1 MTQIKIAKNENEINL
16 ELGQANRHGLIAG
29 ATGTGKTITLKVL
42 AEQFSKAGVP
52 VFMSDVK
59 GNISSIAEAGSI
71 NDKIQER
78 IDMMKIDDY
87 ENNAFPVT
95 LFDVFQKTG
104 VPVRTTITEM
114 GPLLIGKLLDLNNTQ
129 LGVLDIVFKV
139 ADESGLLLID
149 MKDFKA
155 LLKEINENREE
166 YAEKY
171 GNISSASIGA
181 IQRALLRLE
190 SEGAE
195 TFFGEPALQLEDFIK
210 FDDSGRGMI
219 NVLDASVLYQKPK
232 LYATFLLWL
241 LSELF
246 ESLPE
251 VGDPE
256 KPKIV
261 FFFDEAHLL
270 FNDSSKELIEKVEQ
284 VVRLIRSK
292 GVGIYFVTQNPID
305 IPESVLGQLGNRVQH
320 ALRSYTPK
328 DQKAIKSAAQ
338 TFRQNESFDTAQVIG
353 ELKTGEALISFLN
366 DEGQPNVVERAFIRP
381 PESKIGVI
389 DESVKKDLIENASLN
404 ETYKE
409 TFDRESAYEMLQNKI
424 EKQPEEE
431 PKTKKSQST
440 KKETTLRRK
449 KNLHNSKKKHLNSY
463 QQLEDKLVEKSYVI
477 YLERKDANYF
487 LLSYI

>member
-59 GNISSIAEAGSI
+59 GDISSIAEAGSI

-78 IDMMKIDDY
+78 IDMMKIDDH

-181 IQRALLRLE
+181 IQRELLRLE
-190 SEGAE
+190 TEGAE

-261 FFFDEAHLL
+261 FFFDEAHHL

-431 PKTKKSQST
+431 QKTKKSQST
-440 KKETTLRRK
+440 KKETT
-449 KNLHNSKKKHLNSY
+449 SKKK
-463 QQLEDKLVEKSYVI
+463 EKPSQFQK
-477 YLERKDANYF
+477 ETSKF
-487 LLSYI
+487 LSTVGRQIGREIVRNIFGTKRR

>member
-59 GNISSIAEAGSI
+59 GDISSIAEAGSI

-87 ENNAFPVT
+87 KNNAFPVT

-155 LLKEINENREE
+155 LLKEINENRAE

-389 DESVKKDLIENASLN
+389 DESVKKDLIDNAPLN

-431 PKTKKSQST
+431 QKAKKSTST
-440 KKETTLRRK
+440 KKETS
-449 KNLHNSKKKHLNSY
+449 SKKK
-463 QQLEDKLVEKSYVI
+463 EKPSQFQK
-477 YLERKDANYF
+477 ETSKF
-487 LLSYI
+487 LSTVGRQIGREIVRNIFGTKRR

>member
-29 ATGTGKTITLKVL
+29 ATGTGKTISLKVL

-59 GNISSIAEAGSI
+59 GDISSIAEAASI

-87 ENNAFPVT
+87 KNNAFPVT

-155 LLKEINENREE
+155 LLKEINENRAE

-210 FDDSGRGMI
+210 FDESGRGMI

-389 DESVKKDLIENASLN
+389 DESVKKDLIDNAPLN

-431 PKTKKSQST
+431 QKTKKSQST
-440 KKETTLRRK
+440 KKETT
-449 KNLHNSKKKHLNSY
+449 SKKK
-463 QQLEDKLVEKSYVI
+463 EKPSQFQK
-477 YLERKDANYF
+477 ETSKF
-487 LLSYI
+487 LSTVGRQIGREIVRNIFGTKRR

>member
-1 MTQIKIAKNENEINL
+1 MTQIKIAKNEHEINL

-59 GNISSIAEAGSI
+59 GDISSIAEAGSI

-155 LLKEINENREE
+155 LLKEINENRAE

-190 SEGAE
+190 TEGAE

-210 FDDSGRGMI
+210 FDDLGKGMI

-431 PKTKKSQST
+431 QKTKKSQST
-440 KKETTLRRK
+440 KKETT
-449 KNLHNSKKKHLNSY
+449 SKKK
-463 QQLEDKLVEKSYVI
+463 EKPSQFQK
-477 YLERKDANYF
+477 ETSKF
-487 LLSYI
+487 LSTVGRQIGREIVRNIFGTKRR

>member
-59 GNISSIAEAGSI
+59 GDISSIAEAASI

-87 ENNAFPVT
+87 KNNAFPVT

-155 LLKEINENREE
+155 LLKEINENRAE

-195 TFFGEPALQLEDFIK
+195 TFFGEPALQLEGFIK
-210 FDDSGRGMI
+210 FDESGRGMI

-389 DESVKKDLIENASLN
+389 DESVKKDLIDNAPLN

-431 PKTKKSQST
+431 QKTKKSQST
-440 KKETTLRRK
+440 KKETT
-449 KNLHNSKKKHLNSY
+449 SKKK
-463 QQLEDKLVEKSYVI
+463 EKPSQFQK
-477 YLERKDANYF
+477 ETSKF
-487 LLSYI
+487 LSTVGRQIGREIVRNIFGTKRR

>member
-59 GNISSIAEAGSI
+59 GDISSIAEAGSI

-155 LLKEINENREE
+155 LLKEINENRAE

-181 IQRALLRLE
+181 IQRELLRLE
-190 SEGAE
+190 TEGAE

-431 PKTKKSQST
+431 QKTKKSQST
-440 KKETTLRRK
+440 KKETT
-449 KNLHNSKKKHLNSY
+449 SKKK
-463 QQLEDKLVEKSYVI
+463 EKPSQFQK
-477 YLERKDANYF
+477 ETSKF
-487 LLSYI
+487 LSTVGRQIGREIVRNIFGTKRS

>member
-59 GNISSIAEAGSI
+59 GDISSIAEAGSI

-270 FNDSSKELIEKVEQ
+270 FNESSKELIEKVEQ

-389 DESVKKDLIENASLN
+389 AESVKKDLIENASLN

-440 KKETTLRRK
+440 KKETT
-449 KNLHNSKKKHLNSY
+449 SKKK
-463 QQLEDKLVEKSYVI
+463 EKPSQFQK
-477 YLERKDANYF
+477 ETSKF
-487 LLSYI
+487 LSTVGRQIGREIVRNIFGTKRR

>member
-59 GNISSIAEAGSI
+59 GDISSIAEAASI

-87 ENNAFPVT
+87 KNNAFPVT

-155 LLKEINENREE
+155 LLKEINENRAE

-210 FDDSGRGMI
+210 FDESGRGMI

-389 DESVKKDLIENASLN
+389 DESVKNDLIDNAPLN

-431 PKTKKSQST
+431 QKTKKSQST
-440 KKETTLRRK
+440 KKETT
-449 KNLHNSKKKHLNSY
+449 SKKK
-463 QQLEDKLVEKSYVI
+463 EKPSQFQK
-477 YLERKDANYF
+477 ETSKF
-487 LLSYI
+487 LSTVGRQIGREIVRNIFGTKRR

>member
-59 GNISSIAEAGSI
+59 GDISSIAEAGSI

-87 ENNAFPVT
+87 KNNAFPVT

-155 LLKEINENREE
+155 LLKEINENRAE

-338 TFRQNESFDTAQVIG
+338 TFRQNESFDTTQVIG

-389 DESVKKDLIENASLN
+389 DESVKKDLIENAPLN

-431 PKTKKSQST
+431 QKTKKSTST
-440 KKETTLRRK
+440 KKETT
-449 KNLHNSKKKHLNSY
+449 SKKK
-463 QQLEDKLVEKSYVI
+463 EKPSQFQK
-477 YLERKDANYF
+477 ETSKF
-487 LLSYI
+487 LSTVGRQIGREIVRNIFGTKRR

>member
-59 GNISSIAEAGSI
+59 GDISSIAEAGSI

-155 LLKEINENREE
+155 LLKEINENRAE

-190 SEGAE
+190 TEGAE

-424 EKQPEEE
+424 EKQLEEE
-431 PKTKKSQST
+431 QKTKKSQST
-440 KKETTLRRK
+440 KKETT
-449 KNLHNSKKKHLNSY
+449 SKKK
-463 QQLEDKLVEKSYVI
+463 EKPSQFQK
-477 YLERKDANYF
+477 ETSKF
-487 LLSYI
+487 LSTVGRQIGREIVRNIFGTKRR

>member
-59 GNISSIAEAGSI
+59 GDISSIAEAGSI

-155 LLKEINENREE
+155 LLKEINENRAE

-190 SEGAE
+190 TEGAE

-210 FDDSGRGMI
+210 FDDSGKGMI

-328 DQKAIKSAAQ
+328 DQKAIKSAAR

-440 KKETTLRRK
+440 KKETT
-449 KNLHNSKKKHLNSY
+449 SKKK
-463 QQLEDKLVEKSYVI
+463 EKPSQFQK
-477 YLERKDANYF
+477 ETSKF
-487 LLSYI
+487 LSTVGRQIGREIVRNIFGTKRR

>member
-1 MTQIKIAKNENEINL
+1 MTQIKIAKNENEINI

-59 GNISSIAEAGSI
+59 GDISSIAEAASI

-87 ENNAFPVT
+87 KNNAFPVT

-155 LLKEINENREE
+155 LLKEINENRAE

-210 FDDSGRGMI
+210 FDESGRGMI

-389 DESVKKDLIENASLN
+389 DESVKKDLIDNAPLN

-431 PKTKKSQST
+431 QKTKKSQST
-440 KKETTLRRK
+440 KKETT
-449 KNLHNSKKKHLNSY
+449 SKKK
-463 QQLEDKLVEKSYVI
+463 EKPSQFQK
-477 YLERKDANYF
+477 ETSKF
-487 LLSYI
+487 LSTVGRQIGREIVRNIFGTKRR

>member
-59 GNISSIAEAGSI
+59 GDISSIAEAGSI
-71 NDKIQER
+71 DDKIQER

-87 ENNAFPVT
+87 KNNAFPVT

-155 LLKEINENREE
+155 LLKEINENRVE

-210 FDDSGRGMI
+210 FDESGRGMI

-338 TFRQNESFDTAQVIG
+338 TFRQNESFNTAQVIG

-366 DEGQPNVVERAFIRP
+366 DEGQPNVVDRAFIRQ

-389 DESVKKDLIENASLN
+389 DESVKKDLIDNAPLN

-431 PKTKKSQST
+431 PKTKKSTST
-440 KKETTLRRK
+440 KKETT
-449 KNLHNSKKKHLNSY
+449 SKKK
-463 QQLEDKLVEKSYVI
+463 EKPSQFQK
-477 YLERKDANYF
+477 ETSKF
-487 LLSYI
+487 LSTVGRQIGREIVRNIFGTKRR

>member
-59 GNISSIAEAGSI
+59 GDISSIAEAGSI

-78 IDMMKIDDY
+78 IDMMKIEDY
-87 ENNAFPVT
+87 KNNAFPVT

-155 LLKEINENREE
+155 LLKEINENRAE

-210 FDDSGRGMI
+210 FDESGRGMI

-389 DESVKKDLIENASLN
+389 DESVKKDLIDNAPLN

-431 PKTKKSQST
+431 QKTKKSTST
-440 KKETTLRRK
+440 KKETT
-449 KNLHNSKKKHLNSY
+449 SKKK
-463 QQLEDKLVEKSYVI
+463 EKPSQFQK
-477 YLERKDANYF
+477 ETSKF
-487 LLSYI
+487 LSTVGRQIGREIVRNIFGTKRR

>member
-59 GNISSIAEAGSI
+59 GDISSIAEAGSI
-71 NDKIQER
+71 NDKVQER

-155 LLKEINENREE
+155 LLKEINENRAE

-440 KKETTLRRK
+440 KKETT
-449 KNLHNSKKKHLNSY
+449 SKKK
-463 QQLEDKLVEKSYVI
+463 EKPSQFQK
-477 YLERKDANYF
+477 ETSKF
-487 LLSYI
+487 LSTVGRQIGREIVRNIFGTKRR

>member
-59 GNISSIAEAGSI
+59 GDISSIAEAGSI

-87 ENNAFPVT
+87 DNNAFPVT

-155 LLKEINENREE
+155 LLKEINENRAE

-210 FDDSGRGMI
+210 FDESGRGMI

-440 KKETTLRRK
+440 KKETT
-449 KNLHNSKKKHLNSY
+449 SKKK
-463 QQLEDKLVEKSYVI
+463 EKPSQFQK
-477 YLERKDANYF
+477 ETSKF
-487 LLSYI
+487 LSTVGRQIGREIVRNIFGTKRR

>member
-59 GNISSIAEAGSI
+59 GDISSIAEAASI

-87 ENNAFPVT
+87 KNNAFPVT

-155 LLKEINENREE
+155 LLKEINENRAE

-210 FDDSGRGMI
+210 FDESGRGMI

-389 DESVKKDLIENASLN
+389 DESVKKDLIDNAPLN

-424 EKQPEEE
+424 EKKPEEE
-431 PKTKKSQST
+431 QKTKKSQST
-440 KKETTLRRK
+440 KKETT
-449 KNLHNSKKKHLNSY
+449 SKKK
-463 QQLEDKLVEKSYVI
+463 EKPSQFQK
-477 YLERKDANYF
+477 ETSKF
-487 LLSYI
+487 LSTVGRQIGREIVRNIFGTKRR

>member
-1 MTQIKIAKNENEINL
+1 MTQIKIAKNDNEINL
-16 ELGQANRHGLIAG
+16 ELAQANRHGLIAG

-42 AEQFSKAGVP
+42 AEQFSKEGVP
-52 VFMSDVK
+52 VFLSDVK
-59 GNISSIAEAGSI
+59 GDISSLAEAGVI

-78 IDMMKIDDY
+78 LDQLNIEDF
-87 ENNAFPVT
+87 NPNAYPVT
-95 LFDVFQKTG
+95 LFDVFQKNG

-114 GPLLIGKLLDLNNTQ
+114 GPMLIGKLLELNSTQ

-155 LLKEINENREE
+155 LLKEINDNRTTYTEQ
-166 YAEKY
+166 Y

-181 IQRALLRLE
+181 IQRSLLRLE

-195 TFFGEPALQLEDFIK
+195 LFFGEPALELEDFIK
-210 FDDSGRGMI
+210 FDESGRGMI

-251 VGDPE
+251 VGDPD

-270 FNDSSKELIEKVEQ
+270 FNNSTKEIVEKVEQ

-305 IPESVLGQLGNRVQH
+305 IPESILGQLGNRVQH

-338 TFRQNESFDTAQVIG
+338 TFRQNDSFDTAKVIG
-353 ELKTGEALISFLN
+353 ELKTGEALVSFLN
-366 DEGQPNVVERAFIRP
+366 EEGQPNIVERAFIRP

-389 DESVKKDLIENASLN
+389 DEKVKQDLIVHAELN
-404 ETYKE
+404 QTYKE
-409 TFDRESAYEMLQNKI
+409 TFDRESAYELLQKKV
-424 EKQPEEE
+424 EKQTAQDSNQKQSKHTSHKE
-431 PKTKKSQST
+431 PK
-440 KKETTLRRK
+440 KKETKSQFQKESSKILSSIGRQIGREIVRNIFGTKRR
-449 KNLHNSKKKHLNSY
+449 
-463 QQLEDKLVEKSYVI
+463 
-477 YLERKDANYF
+477 
-487 LLSYI
+487 

>member
-59 GNISSIAEAGSI
+59 GDISSIAEAGSI

-155 LLKEINENREE
+155 LLKEINENRAE

-190 SEGAE
+190 TEGAE

-210 FDDSGRGMI
+210 FDDSGKGMI

-409 TFDRESAYEMLQNKI
+409 TFDRESAYEILQNKI

-440 KKETTLRRK
+440 KKETT
-449 KNLHNSKKKHLNSY
+449 SKKK
-463 QQLEDKLVEKSYVI
+463 EKPSQFQK
-477 YLERKDANYF
+477 ETSKF
-487 LLSYI
+487 LSTVGRQIGREIVRNIFGTKRR

>member
-1 MTQIKIAKNENEINL
+1 MTQIIIAKNENEINL

-59 GNISSIAEAGSI
+59 GDISSIAEAASI

-87 ENNAFPVT
+87 KNNAFPVT

-155 LLKEINENREE
+155 LLKEINENRAE

-210 FDDSGRGMI
+210 FDESGRGMI

-389 DESVKKDLIENASLN
+389 DESVKKDLIDNAPLN

-431 PKTKKSQST
+431 QKTKKSQST
-440 KKETTLRRK
+440 KKETT
-449 KNLHNSKKKHLNSY
+449 SKKK
-463 QQLEDKLVEKSYVI
+463 EKPSQFQK
-477 YLERKDANYF
+477 ETSKF
-487 LLSYI
+487 LSTVGRQIGREIVRNIFGTKRR

>member
-59 GNISSIAEAGSI
+59 GDISSIAEAASI

-87 ENNAFPVT
+87 KNNAFPVT

-155 LLKEINENREE
+155 LLKEINENRAE

-210 FDDSGRGMI
+210 FDESGRGMI

-389 DESVKKDLIENASLN
+389 DESVKKDLIDNAPIN

-431 PKTKKSQST
+431 QKTKKSQST
-440 KKETTLRRK
+440 KKETT
-449 KNLHNSKKKHLNSY
+449 SKKK
-463 QQLEDKLVEKSYVI
+463 EKPSQFQK
-477 YLERKDANYF
+477 ETSKF
-487 LLSYI
+487 LSTVGRQIGREIVRNIFGTKRR

>member
-59 GNISSIAEAGSI
+59 GDISSIAEAASI

-87 ENNAFPVT
+87 KNNAFPVT

-155 LLKEINENREE
+155 LLKEINENRAE

-210 FDDSGRGMI
+210 FDESGRGMI

-389 DESVKKDLIENASLN
+389 DESVKKDLIENAPLN

-431 PKTKKSQST
+431 PKAKKSTST
-440 KKETTLRRK
+440 KKETT
-449 KNLHNSKKKHLNSY
+449 SKKK
-463 QQLEDKLVEKSYVI
+463 EKPSQFQK
-477 YLERKDANYF
+477 ETSKF
-487 LLSYI
+487 LSTVGRQIGREIVRNIFGTKRR

>member
-1 MTQIKIAKNENEINL
+1 MTQIKIAKNDNEINL
-16 ELGQANRHGLIAG
+16 ELAQANRHGLIAG

-42 AEQFSKAGVP
+42 AEQFSKKGVP
-52 VFMSDVK
+52 VFLSDVK
-59 GNISSIAEAGSI
+59 GDISSLAEAGVI

-78 IDMMKIDDY
+78 LDQLNIEDF
-87 ENNAFPVT
+87 NPNAYPVT
-95 LFDVFQKTG
+95 LFDVFQKNG

-114 GPLLIGKLLDLNNTQ
+114 GPMLIGKLLELNSTQ

-155 LLKEINENREE
+155 LLKEINDNRTTYTEQ
-166 YAEKY
+166 Y

-181 IQRALLRLE
+181 IQRSLLRLE

-195 TFFGEPALQLEDFIK
+195 LFFGEPALELEDFIK
-210 FDDSGRGMI
+210 FDESGRGMI

-251 VGDPE
+251 VGDPD

-270 FNDSSKELIEKVEQ
+270 FNNSSKEIVEKVEQ

-305 IPESVLGQLGNRVQH
+305 IPESILGQLGNRVQH

-338 TFRQNESFDTAQVIG
+338 TFRQNDSFDTAKVIG
-353 ELKTGEALISFLN
+353 ELKTGEALVSFLN
-366 DEGQPNVVERAFIRP
+366 EEGQPNIVERAFIRP

-389 DESVKKDLIENASLN
+389 DEKVKQDLIEHAELN
-404 ETYKE
+404 QTYKE
-409 TFDRESAYEMLQNKI
+409 TFDRESAYELLQKKV
-424 EKQPEEE
+424 EKQTAQDSNQKQSKHTSHKE
-431 PKTKKSQST
+431 PK
-440 KKETTLRRK
+440 KKETKSQFQKESSKILSSIGRQIEREIVRNIFGTKRR
-449 KNLHNSKKKHLNSY
+449 
-463 QQLEDKLVEKSYVI
+463 
-477 YLERKDANYF
+477 
-487 LLSYI
+487 

>member
-16 ELGQANRHGLIAG
+16 ELGQANRHGLIVG

-59 GNISSIAEAGSI
+59 GDISSIAEAASI

-87 ENNAFPVT
+87 KNNAFPVT

-155 LLKEINENREE
+155 LLKEINENRAE

-195 TFFGEPALQLEDFIK
+195 TFFGEPTLQLEDFIK
-210 FDDSGRGMI
+210 FDESGRGMI

-389 DESVKKDLIENASLN
+389 DESVKKDLIDNAPLN

-431 PKTKKSQST
+431 QKTKKSQST
-440 KKETTLRRK
+440 KKETT
-449 KNLHNSKKKHLNSY
+449 SKKK
-463 QQLEDKLVEKSYVI
+463 EKPSQFQK
-477 YLERKDANYF
+477 ETSKF
-487 LLSYI
+487 LSTVGRQIGREIVRNIFGTKRR

>member
-1 MTQIKIAKNENEINL
+1 MTQLKIAKNENEVNL
-16 ELGQANRHGLIAG
+16 ELSQANRHGLIAG

-52 VFMSDVK
+52 VFMSDIK
-59 GNISSIAEAGSI
+59 GDISSIAESGSI

-78 IDMMKIDDY
+78 LDLLKLDDY
-87 ENNAFPVT
+87 SNNAYPVT
-95 LFDVFQKTG
+95 LFDIFQKNG

-155 LLKEINENREE
+155 LLKEINANRAE

-181 IQRALLRLE
+181 IQRSLLRLE

-195 TFFGEPALQLEDFIK
+195 TFFGEPALELEDFIK
-210 FDDSGRGMI
+210 FDESGKGMI

-338 TFRQNESFDTAQVIG
+338 TFRQNENFDTAQVIG

-366 DEGQPNVVERAFIRP
+366 EEGQPNIVERAFIRP

-389 DESVKKDLIENASLN
+389 DEHVKKDLINNSPLN

-409 TFDRESAYEMLQNKI
+409 TFDRESAFEMLQKKI
-424 EKQPEEE
+424 EKQPETSEESKSSKKTKNTQKDSE
-431 PKTKKSQST
+431 PK
-440 KKETTLRRK
+440 KKEKSSQFQKET
-449 KNLHNSKKKHLNSY
+449 SK
-463 QQLEDKLVEKSYVI
+463 
-477 YLERKDANYF
+477 
-487 LLSYI
+487 LLSTVGRQIGREIVRNIFGTKRR

>member
-59 GNISSIAEAGSI
+59 GDISSIAEAGSI

-320 ALRSYTPK
+320 ALRSYTLK

-389 DESVKKDLIENASLN
+389 AESVKKDLIENASLN

-440 KKETTLRRK
+440 KKETT
-449 KNLHNSKKKHLNSY
+449 SKKK
-463 QQLEDKLVEKSYVI
+463 EKPSQFQK
-477 YLERKDANYF
+477 ETSKF
-487 LLSYI
+487 LSTVGRQIGREIVRNIFGTKRR

>member
-59 GNISSIAEAGSI
+59 GDISSIAEAGSI

-87 ENNAFPVT
+87 KNNAFPVT

-155 LLKEINENREE
+155 LLKEINENRAE

-210 FDDSGRGMI
+210 FDESGRGMI

-389 DESVKKDLIENASLN
+389 DESVKKDLIENAPLN
-404 ETYKE
+404 ETYKD

-431 PKTKKSQST
+431 QKPKKSQST
-440 KKETTLRRK
+440 KKETT
-449 KNLHNSKKKHLNSY
+449 SKKK
-463 QQLEDKLVEKSYVI
+463 EKPSQFQK
-477 YLERKDANYF
+477 ETSKF
-487 LLSYI
+487 LSTVGRQIGREIVRNIFGTKRR

>member
-59 GNISSIAEAGSI
+59 GDISSIAEAGSI

-155 LLKEINENREE
+155 LLKEINENRAE

-440 KKETTLRRK
+440 KKETT
-449 KNLHNSKKKHLNSY
+449 SKKK
-463 QQLEDKLVEKSYVI
+463 EKPSQFQK
-477 YLERKDANYF
+477 ETSKF
-487 LLSYI
+487 LSTVGRQIGREIVRNIFGTKRR

>member
-1 MTQIKIAKNENEINL
+1 MAQIKIAKNENEINL

-59 GNISSIAEAGSI
+59 GDISSIAEAGSI

-155 LLKEINENREE
+155 LLKEINENRAE

-190 SEGAE
+190 TEGAE

-431 PKTKKSQST
+431 QKTKKLQST
-440 KKETTLRRK
+440 KKETT
-449 KNLHNSKKKHLNSY
+449 SKKK
-463 QQLEDKLVEKSYVI
+463 EKPSQFQK
-477 YLERKDANYF
+477 ETSKF
-487 LLSYI
+487 LSTVGRQIGREIVRNIFGTKRR

>member
-59 GNISSIAEAGSI
+59 GDISSIAEAGSI
-71 NDKIQER
+71 NDKVQER

-155 LLKEINENREE
+155 LLKEINENRAE

-219 NVLDASVLYQKPK
+219 NVLDASVLYQNPK

-338 TFRQNESFDTAQVIG
+338 TFPQNESFDTAQVIG

-440 KKETTLRRK
+440 KKETT
-449 KNLHNSKKKHLNSY
+449 SKKK
-463 QQLEDKLVEKSYVI
+463 EKPSQFQK
-477 YLERKDANYF
+477 ETSKF
-487 LLSYI
+487 LSTVGRQIGREIVRNIFGTKRR

>member
-59 GNISSIAEAGSI
+59 GDISSIAEAGSI

-87 ENNAFPVT
+87 KNNAFPVT

-139 ADESGLLLID
+139 ADENGLLLID

-155 LLKEINENREE
+155 LLKEINENRAE

-219 NVLDASVLYQKPK
+219 NVLDTSVLYQKPK

-338 TFRQNESFDTAQVIG
+338 TFRQNESFDIAQVIG

-366 DEGQPNVVERAFIRP
+366 DDGQPNVVERAFIRP

-389 DESVKKDLIENASLN
+389 DESVKKDLIENAPLN

-440 KKETTLRRK
+440 KKETT
-449 KNLHNSKKKHLNSY
+449 SKKK
-463 QQLEDKLVEKSYVI
+463 EKPSQFQK
-477 YLERKDANYF
+477 EATKF
-487 LLSYI
+487 LSTVGRQIGREIVRNIFGTKRR

>member
-16 ELGQANRHGLIAG
+16 ELDQANRHGLIAG

-59 GNISSIAEAGSI
+59 GDISSIAESGSI

-155 LLKEINENREE
+155 LLKEINENRVE
-166 YAEKY
+166 YTEKY

-210 FDDSGRGMI
+210 FDESGRGMI

-270 FNDSSKELIEKVEQ
+270 FNDSSKELIDKVEQ

-381 PESKIGVI
+381 PESKVGVI
-389 DESVKKDLIENASLN
+389 DESVKKDLIENAPLN

-431 PKTKKSQST
+431 PKTKKSTST
-440 KKETTLRRK
+440 KKETT
-449 KNLHNSKKKHLNSY
+449 SKKK
-463 QQLEDKLVEKSYVI
+463 EKPSQFQK
-477 YLERKDANYF
+477 ETSKF
-487 LLSYI
+487 LSTVGRQIGREIVRNIFGTKRR

>member
-59 GNISSIAEAGSI
+59 GDISSIAESGSI

-149 MKDFKA
+149 MKDFTA
-155 LLKEINENREE
+155 LLKEINENRAE

-210 FDDSGRGMI
+210 FDESGRGMI

-389 DESVKKDLIENASLN
+389 DESVKKDLIDNAPLN

-431 PKTKKSQST
+431 QKTKKSTST
-440 KKETTLRRK
+440 KKETT
-449 KNLHNSKKKHLNSY
+449 SKKK
-463 QQLEDKLVEKSYVI
+463 EKPSQFQK
-477 YLERKDANYF
+477 ETSKF
-487 LLSYI
+487 LSTVGRQIGREIVRNIFGTKRR

>member
-1 MTQIKIAKNENEINL
+1 MTQIKIAKNEHEINL

-59 GNISSIAEAGSI
+59 GDISSIAEAGSI

-155 LLKEINENREE
+155 LLKEINENRAE

-190 SEGAE
+190 TEGAE

-210 FDDSGRGMI
+210 FDDSGKGMI

-431 PKTKKSQST
+431 QKTKKSQST
-440 KKETTLRRK
+440 KKETT
-449 KNLHNSKKKHLNSY
+449 SKKK
-463 QQLEDKLVEKSYVI
+463 EKPSQFQK
-477 YLERKDANYF
+477 ETSKF
-487 LLSYI
+487 LSTVGRQIGREIVRNIFGTKRR

>member
-59 GNISSIAEAGSI
+59 GDISSIAESGSI

-155 LLKEINENREE
+155 LLKEINENRAE

-210 FDDSGRGMI
+210 FDESGRGMI

-389 DESVKKDLIENASLN
+389 GESVKKDLIDNAPLN

-431 PKTKKSQST
+431 QKTKKSTST
-440 KKETTLRRK
+440 KKETT
-449 KNLHNSKKKHLNSY
+449 SKKK
-463 QQLEDKLVEKSYVI
+463 EKPSQFQK
-477 YLERKDANYF
+477 ETSKF
-487 LLSYI
+487 LSTVGRQIGREIVRNIFGTKRR

>member
-59 GNISSIAEAGSI
+59 GDISSIAEAGSI

-87 ENNAFPVT
+87 DNNAFPVT

-155 LLKEINENREE
+155 LLKEINENRAE

-210 FDDSGRGMI
+210 FDESGRGMI

-261 FFFDEAHLL
+261 FYFDEAHLL

-440 KKETTLRRK
+440 KKETT
-449 KNLHNSKKKHLNSY
+449 SKKK
-463 QQLEDKLVEKSYVI
+463 EKPSQFQK
-477 YLERKDANYF
+477 ETSKF
-487 LLSYI
+487 LSTVGRQIGREIVRNIFGTKRR

>member
-59 GNISSIAEAGSI
+59 GDISSIAEAASI

-87 ENNAFPVT
+87 KNNVFPVT

-155 LLKEINENREE
+155 LLKEINENRAE

-210 FDDSGRGMI
+210 FDESGRGMI

-389 DESVKKDLIENASLN
+389 DESVKKDLIDNAPLN

-431 PKTKKSQST
+431 QKTKKSQST
-440 KKETTLRRK
+440 KKETT
-449 KNLHNSKKKHLNSY
+449 SKKK
-463 QQLEDKLVEKSYVI
+463 EKPSQFQK
-477 YLERKDANYF
+477 ETSKF
-487 LLSYI
+487 LSTVGRQIGREIVRNIFGTKRR

>member
-59 GNISSIAEAGSI
+59 GDISSIAEAGSI

-155 LLKEINENREE
+155 LLKEINENRAE

-190 SEGAE
+190 TEGAE

-381 PESKIGVI
+381 PESKINVI

-431 PKTKKSQST
+431 QKTKKPQST
-440 KKETTLRRK
+440 KKETT
-449 KNLHNSKKKHLNSY
+449 SKKK
-463 QQLEDKLVEKSYVI
+463 EKPSQFQK
-477 YLERKDANYF
+477 ETSKF
-487 LLSYI
+487 LSTVGRQIGREIVRNIFGTKRR

>member
-59 GNISSIAEAGSI
+59 GDISSIAEAGSI

-87 ENNAFPVT
+87 KNNAFPVT

-155 LLKEINENREE
+155 LLKEINENRAE

-246 ESLPE
+246 ESLQE

-389 DESVKKDLIENASLN
+389 DESVKKDLIDNAPLN

-431 PKTKKSQST
+431 QKPKKSQST
-440 KKETTLRRK
+440 KKETT
-449 KNLHNSKKKHLNSY
+449 SKKK
-463 QQLEDKLVEKSYVI
+463 EKPSQFQK
-477 YLERKDANYF
+477 ETSKF
-487 LLSYI
+487 LSTVGRQIGREIVRNIFGTKRR

>member
-59 GNISSIAEAGSI
+59 GDISSIAEAGSI

-87 ENNAFPVT
+87 KNNAFPVT

-155 LLKEINENREE
+155 LLKEINENRAE

-210 FDDSGRGMI
+210 FDESGRGMI

-338 TFRQNESFDTAQVIG
+338 TFRQNENFDTAQVIG

-389 DESVKKDLIENASLN
+389 DESVKKDLIDNAPLN

-431 PKTKKSQST
+431 QKTKKSTST
-440 KKETTLRRK
+440 KKETT
-449 KNLHNSKKKHLNSY
+449 SKKK
-463 QQLEDKLVEKSYVI
+463 EKPSQFQK
-477 YLERKDANYF
+477 ETSKF
-487 LLSYI
+487 LSTVGRQIGREIVRNIFGTKRR